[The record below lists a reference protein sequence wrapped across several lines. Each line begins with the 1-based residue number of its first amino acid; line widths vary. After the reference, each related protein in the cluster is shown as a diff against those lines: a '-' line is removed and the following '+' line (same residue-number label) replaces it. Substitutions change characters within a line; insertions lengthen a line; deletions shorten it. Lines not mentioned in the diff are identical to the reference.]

1 MWLCIHLPEYMS
13 NAAIVVSEHKSHQTT
28 APWEKGQRQSWEW
41 VQFDAREGAAWI
53 AEGGGKVLFLILQ
66 RKTEPH
72 RQPYHLQNKK
82 NVGCPCEYSSQMA
95 VENPCCLHDE
105 KFNRSSRTSKAV
117 CHLRTTHCR
126 GKPIKVIQYC
136 DQSITGWRRWKRKGR
151 TARQNRRDFCSQW
164 KMSVTPTTS
173 CTGKH
178 SLCRGTNKAL
188 HTWNFLGHHA
198 ALH

>member
-1 MWLCIHLPEYMS
+1 MS

-41 VQFDAREGAAWI
+41 VQFAAIEGAGWI
-53 AEGGGKVLFLILQ
+53 AEGGGGGSLLDF
-66 RKTEPH
+66 TEKD
-72 RQPYHLQNKK
+72 RTTQATLRSTEYK
-82 NVGCPCEYSSQMA
+82 NVGCASEYSSQMA

-105 KFNRSSRTSKAV
+105 KFNRSSRTTKAV

-136 DQSITGWRRWKRKGR
+136 DQSITGWRRWKRKRR
-151 TARQNRRDFCSQW
+151 TARQNLRDFCSQW
-164 KMSVTPTTS
+164 KMNVTPTTS
-173 CTGKH
+173 RTGKH
-178 SLCRGTNKAL
+178 SLCRGMNKAL